1 MLKFLEIKSLS
12 PKEQEQVEKEIDE
25 SVARRIE
32 EGLLTQREIREI
44 VEMKLRSL
52 LDIQDVQSVYENHL
66 FREKK

>member
-12 PKEQEQVEKEIDE
+12 PKEQEQIEKEIDE
-25 SVARRIE
+25 AVARRIE

-52 LDIQDVQSVYENHL
+52 LDIQDVQSVFENHL
-66 FREKK
+66 FRDKK